1 MPYLEEATGGIPV
14 REIVLRV
21 KCELS
26 DAFMALDSERIPAN
40 DVADWWGP
48 EQPKYA
54 WLQDWTAQADLT
66 LQVVDTASIAPGASF
81 TEPLP
86 NGWNST
92 GGVSSLYGKSI
103 SSVTQNFMVA
113 AGANLGGQSQRI
125 ETMSIVFSLKELEEW
140 RKRDKERVE
149 RLKEY
154 GVKSVCELSDKMDL
168 AGRLGLKEWL
178 GEALSPVEKQDGD
191 AEPLLYAN
199 YHPKPGQAAVAPP
212 KAGTA
217 FQPINPKPP
226 TGTAGITALA
236 ACKPGEKA
244 EITKEAEA
252 LKTTINSMQSKI
264 SLASKAKTS
273 AESTRTKVTKL
284 FESVSAWSRDLQKLE
299 EHYHEVLPPERIADA
314 KEIAQRTKN
323 IENIGDTIKD
333 NVDIASK
340 LADRVGTDISNG
352 ISSADKAIA
361 LANNDDCI
369 NAAIEKSNAE
379 LYTSFITKDADNA
392 KKNADIAIENYNNAV
407 SPANELNSLVSKLQT
422 INPPI
427 ASVGQNVQFI
437 VNYGGNVTPTWNF
450 VRFKGPNAPL
460 LGAQGMRTHILN
472 ISLGP
477 SAAATPGA
485 PAGASPIA
493 PGGAVTASNLNL
505 LLTTLLPARPF

>member
-1 MPYLEEATGGIPV
+1 
-14 REIVLRV
+14 
-21 KCELS
+21 
-26 DAFMALDSERIPAN
+26 
-40 DVADWWGP
+40 
-48 EQPKYA
+48 
-54 WLQDWTAQADLT
+54 
-66 LQVVDTASIAPGASF
+66 
-81 TEPLP
+81 
-86 NGWNST
+86 
-92 GGVSSLYGKSI
+92 
-103 SSVTQNFMVA
+103 
-113 AGANLGGQSQRI
+113 
-125 ETMSIVFSLKELEEW
+125 
-140 RKRDKERVE
+140 
-149 RLKEY
+149 
-154 GVKSVCELSDKMDL
+154 
-168 AGRLGLKEWL
+168 LGLKEWL